1 MTRQWNL
8 FVNASIDLN
17 PNVAFEVATASATLV
32 MTNGRMNANCQDNE
46 ARTQGTRI
54 AVVNSFYT
62 DKLK

>member
-1 MTRQWNL
+1 MEFICQC
-8 FVNASIDLN
+8 IDRSE